1 MGQHPSFRDVMLKA
15 ILEVL
20 GMLILVMP
28 MAYIYVIS
36 SHFPPYQRGFFCD
49 DQNLKHPYVGQTVP
63 IIVAFVIWAVMSI
76 MTIVGVE
83 TLRSN
88 AAARAKIRKAK
99 PVHDAPRLSWTSVEL
114 YRHLGYF
121 TLGALTCLLFT
132 EMAKYTVGRLR
143 PHYLTICNPDLSPAN
158 CKDDNGYNK
167 YWVIDED
174 KDCRPVTDEDGNEL
188 YSTKQLHEARLSFLS
203 GHSSFSFYCAT
214 FLIVYLQ
221 ARLSNFPQ
229 QHPAGEKFPR
239 WLKFIYRLMKAFRP
253 FIQFAMLILAFW
265 ISLTRISDY
274 FHHPMDVVTGALVGV
289 LFACI
294 TLIIIADIFKKD
306 SSFFRSI
313 SLEQHDSNLEI
324 QNNSSNR
331 TVTQS
336 PGPAALAPLD
346 DIEYIDNERIVPGH
360 ATSIPLH
367 GKDNGNTRYNS
378 GGGRNHFDTATRY
391 HSGTVLGQYQSDGEH
406 KEHSHREHPR
416 GEHREHYQTDSPARH
431 QVRE

>member
-15 ILEVL
+15 LLEVL

-63 IIVAFVIWAVMSI
+63 IMVAFVIWAVLSI
-76 MTIVGVE
+76 VTIIGVE

-88 AAARAKIRKAK
+88 AAARGIVNNKLRSKK
-99 PVHDAPRLSWTSVEL
+99 PIHDAPRLSWTSVEL

-143 PHYLTICNPDLSPAN
+143 PHYLTICNPDLSEEN
-158 CKDDNGYNK
+158 CKDENGYNK
-167 YWVIDED
+167 YWIIDEE
-174 KDCRPVTDEDGNEL
+174 KDCRTTSENGTVL
-188 YSTKQLHEARLSFLS
+188 YTPKQLHEARLSFLS

-221 ARLSNFPQ
+221 ARLSNFPVQ
-229 QHPAGEKFPR
+229 NPAGEKFPR

-253 FIQFAMLILAFW
+253 FIQFGMLILAFW

-306 SSFFRSI
+306 SSFFRSM
-313 SLEQHDSNLEI
+313 SLEKYESSLPVT
-324 QNNSSNR
+324 NNASKN
-331 TVTQS
+331 VNQS
-336 PGPAALAPLD
+336 PGSAGA
-346 DIEYIDNERIVPGH
+346 
-360 ATSIPLH
+360 
-367 GKDNGNTRYNS
+367 
-378 GGGRNHFDTATRY
+378 
-391 HSGTVLGQYQSDGEH
+391 QS
-406 KEHSHREHPR
+406 
-416 GEHREHYQTDSPARH
+416 TCL
-431 QVRE
+431 

>member
-1 MGQHPSFRDVMLKA
+1 MGHHPSFREVVLKA
-15 ILEVL
+15 ILEMI

-36 SHFPPYQRGFFCD
+36 SHFPPYKRGFFCD
-49 DQNLKHPYVGQTVP
+49 DQNLKHPYIEPQTVP
-63 IIVAFVIWAVMSI
+63 IIVAFVIWAVLSI
-76 MTIVGVE
+76 FVIIGVE

-88 AAARAKIRKAK
+88 AATRAGIRKAK
-99 PVHDAPRLSWTSVEL
+99 PIHDARLSWTHVEL

-143 PHYLTICNPDLSPAN
+143 PHYLTICNPDLTEEN
-158 CKDDNGYNK
+158 CKDEHGYHK

-174 KDCRPVTDEDGNEL
+174 KDCRLTDGFGNVT
-188 YSTKQLHEARLSFLS
+188 YTKKQLHEGRLSFLS

-221 ARLSNFPQ
+221 ARLSNFPKQ
-229 QHPAGEKFPR
+229 NPAGDKFPR
-239 WLKFIYRLMKAFRP
+239 WLKVIYRFTKALRP
-253 FIQFAMLILAFW
+253 FIQFGMLVLAFW
-265 ISLTRISDY
+265 IALTRISDY

-313 SLEQHDSNLEI
+313 TLESQDAI
-324 QNNSSNR
+324 ANSKN
-331 TVTQS
+331 TVQS
-336 PGPAALAPLD
+336 GPQGPAALANMDEL
-346 DIEYIDNERIVPGH
+346 EYMDNERIPSAQVRAP
-360 ATSIPLH
+360 PRH
-367 GKDNGNTRYNS
+367 GKNNGGHHHSGEERSARYPS
-378 GGGRNHFDTATRY
+378 GEDRTQRNQFDTATRY
-391 HSGTVLGQYQSDGEH
+391 YSGGQYQ
-406 KEHSHREHPR
+406 
-416 GEHREHYQTDSPARH
+416 TNSPARH
-431 QVRE
+431 QVS